1 MDRFKKPSFKMPSSG
16 FGTPTVP
23 STPVVPENVLQ
34 KSTLTW
40 IPLLCAGAAAGVS
53 IIALKELKNVR
64 NEIITLKKEKG
75 GTGEE
80 MNKRIKNME
89 EQLKMLTEFIKENK
103 NVKESKTLKPE
114 TKIIRNVEQPEINPP
129 VVKIINNE
137 EYEEVEVTDNE
148 ASDSESEEN

>member
-1 MDRFKKPSFKMPSSG
+1 MDRLKKSPFKMPSSG
-16 FGTPTVP
+16 FGSTTPVVP
-23 STPVVPENVLQ
+23 STPGTSEVFLK
-34 KSTLTW
+34 KSNLMTW

-53 IIALKELKNVR
+53 IVALKELKNVR
-64 NEIITLKKEKG
+64 NEIITLKKS

-89 EQLKMLTEFIKENK
+89 EQLKILTEFIKESK
-103 NVKESKTLKPE
+103 NDKEPKTPKSKV
-114 TKIIRNVEQPEINPP
+114 IRNVEQPETNPP

-148 ASDSESEEN
+148 DSDSEN